1 MKIINLIIGAVFIWL
16 GGERITF
23 EKTDDVGR
31 VLLVVGIVTILS
43 AFSSSN
49 GSGSGWGGD
58 SGSGWGDSGGGD
70 CGGGD

>member
-1 MKIINLIIGAVFIWL
+1 MKIINLAIGAVFTWL
-16 GGERITF
+16 GGERIAF
-23 EKTDDVGR
+23 EKTDDVGW

-70 CGGGD
+70 CGGD